1 MGQGLTEL
9 EDLSLRFK
17 NNQRYTEPSSS
28 RPPLQQTSLRSV
40 CEDVLQLVRK
50 VQMDSNA
57 SSWKDTL
64 EDWKGFLE
72 ILSEKKQFLDC
83 SGTEDCISYFFDQL
97 WDLYEFEDDVE
108 ALKIKKLLPDLQ
120 HEMNE
125 LIRGERQ
132 TI

>member
-1 MGQGLTEL
+1 
-9 EDLSLRFK
+9 
-17 NNQRYTEPSSS
+17 
-28 RPPLQQTSLRSV
+28 
-40 CEDVLQLVRK
+40 
-50 VQMDSNA
+50 MDSNA

-83 SGTEDCISYFFDQL
+83 SGTEDCINYFFDQL